1 MYRKACLQ
9 SALILLALPLA
20 CSNSTAPD
28 SQLSEARALWDSA
41 GLTAYDYEFTQ
52 SCFCPPIAIEPIRVG
67 VVNNVVV
74 GAVRVSDGVV
84 LPDGDLVFFSTV
96 DQLFDRLEQAA
107 QTDPEIFEVLFDDA
121 LGYPTSANVDISFMI
136 ADEEYSF
143 TASSLAEAGM

>member
-1 MYRKACLQ
+1 MYRKTFLQ
-9 SALILLALPLA
+9 SALILLAFPLA

-41 GLTAYDYEFTQ
+41 GLTTYDYEFTQ
-52 SCFCPPIAIEPIRVG
+52 SCFCPPTAIEPIRVG

-74 GAVRVSDGVV
+74 SAVRVSDGVV
-84 LPDGDLVFFSTV
+84 LPDGDLAFLSTI
-96 DQLFDRLEQAA
+96 DELFDRLDQNL
-107 QTDPEIFEVLFDDA
+107 QQDPEVFEVLFHDT